1 MASARGRLAL
11 LSRAC
16 SPLVVPA
23 RSLSVGFYR
32 QARLPELSLASV
44 DEASSG
50 GSERLNDVR
59 AATRSLLAPH
69 PMGLRRDEYLEA
81 MRREF
86 GVRVGADRA
95 GEAKFVRALARRMP
109 DVMFAPDGAGV
120 YARKVDAKFVY
131 PAYYPRLK
139 RSPRTAS
146 DYEEATPAGAAAF
159 RQLRDAIA
167 TLLELHPKGL
177 RSRTLLLLLQ
187 KRYSHTLDAALA
199 QHLVS
204 RMPDMAAWH
213 ASEEY
218 AEYDA
223 VRPAKP
229 PPPPPRPSSVRSRK
243 EAWRE
248 AVRQRF
254 LKWYDDPPA

>member
-1 MASARGRLAL
+1 MATSARGRLAL

-109 DVMFAPDGAGV
+109 DVMFASDGAGV

-146 DYEEATPAGAAAF
+146 DYDEATPAGAAAF

-167 TLLELHPKGL
+167 TLLELYPNTKGGL
-177 RSRTLLLLLQ
+177 RWRRRESSETCPR
-187 KRYSHTLDAALA
+187 DPALRDR
-199 QHLVS
+199 S
-204 RMPDMAAWH
+204 PRDTP
-213 ASEEY
+213 SPR
-218 AEYDA
+218 
-223 VRPAKP
+223 RPR
-229 PPPPPRPSSVRSRK
+229 RPFVTW
-243 EAWRE
+243 EIG
-248 AVRQRF
+248 
-254 LKWYDDPPA
+254 

>member
-1 MASARGRLAL
+1 MGSPLVGIMASARGRLAL

-146 DYEEATPAGAAAF
+146 DYDEATPAGAAAF

-177 RSRTLLLLLQ
+177 RRRESSETCPR
-187 KRYSHTLDAALA
+187 DPALRDR
-199 QHLVS
+199 S
-204 RMPDMAAWH
+204 PR
-213 ASEEY
+213 ET
-218 AEYDA
+218 
-223 VRPAKP
+223 RRP
-229 PPPPPRPSSVRSRK
+229 PPAPRPK
-243 EAWRE
+243 A
-248 AVRQRF
+248 
-254 LKWYDDPPA
+254 L